1 MEYFDYIKYLKNN
14 PLLKESEQGAKN
26 DVELHK
32 IIGNILPYED
42 LLWAVQGEWGKGDLY
57 HDLEAAIFD
66 KNTNEIINILKDYDV
81 WEDYKHI
88 LNLNESEDEDWV
100 DIEQGGEEDIDD
112 LNIKYQRVLPNKKI
126 LIQVMKDS
134 GRGSDLYHTLLAY
147 FSKLNHVKGYDSDM
161 SKIKDILKKYEVW
174 DKYSHFFNMNEDRI
188 KSLIKKTL
196 DEMSVTGG
204 GGAGAG
210 FEPGIGMNYATPKAF
225 KKVKKKK

>member
-1 MEYFDYIKYLKNN
+1 MEDFDYIKYLKNN
-14 PLLKESEQGAKN
+14 PLLNESEQGTKD

-32 IIGNILPYED
+32 IIGNSIPFAD
-42 LLWAVQGEWGKGDLY
+42 LLWAVKEDWGKGDLY
-57 HDLEAAIFD
+57 FELEEAIFD
-66 KNTNEIINILKDYDV
+66 KDADRIKSILQNYDV
-81 WEDYKHI
+81 WDDYKHM

-100 DIEQGGEEDIDD
+100 DIEQGGEEDIDN
-112 LNIKYQRVLPNKKI
+112 LNMKYQRVLPNKKI